1 MRKIE
6 TYVFVA
12 GDDLLETLALA
23 HLGDNLTG
31 LGGGVQR
38 RTARQDSPVVED
50 RLGEGLTTGGGAQI
64 GGETEGLVDGQ
75 VSADVEQRSTGALLL
90 GVDVTTTA
98 GEDTVDT
105 THSLLGNLDLDV
117 EDGLEETGVSQH
129 GSGVQDT
136 TSGGDDL
143 TTTTVNGIS
152 VEGDIKDVEADGT
165 HGLLSNGA
173 LAGGPLESGDDGV
186 LDFVQVLNSLGLVNQ
201 QVGTVGVGTEAPN
214 LTGIGD
220 IPAVLVSKDTGTSL
234 EVVTGADLAGLD
246 GLGDLLVKGLSGE
259 VQTVVLVGRLGQGS
273 HAGLSGDGLT
283 VRNDGVG
290 NTERDTGVVLLEI
303 LETNLEVQLTG
314 TGNNVLT
321 GLGDESQDTGVGLG
335 KTLETLNQLGQ
346 ILGVLDLNGA
356 LHNGGDGELH
366 NLQVVCG
373 LVGGQGT
380 GLEQE
385 LVDTDQ
391 TDNVTGGDVLN
402 GLNEATH
409 HENGTLD
416 GLDEEILLLSG
427 NVVGTLDTDLD
438 TGLDGTGVDTT
449 EGVETTLIGSGNHLG
464 DVKHQRGSGVTV
476 ADTNAGPVVL
486 RTLVQSLGT
495 VLLGSD
501 GRGQVD
507 TDHLQK
513 GISGRQE
520 LAHDELEEGL
530 ALEVLLVVGE
540 SNLELLEEGEDLITL
555 VVVDS
560 GEDLEDGVQNELVEG
575 TLELLALVLTLGGPL
590 LGLGVEVVVAPQTLE
605 HLLAVNTEL
614 LGVLDSELADG
625 ESPAVETGTES
636 NGTLLG
642 VDLDVTESLIE
653 VGGDDDVDGLDGTGE
668 GLVEV
673 LLGDLE
679 LEKSTVNLVDDQN
692 GLDTLGQGLTE
703 DSLGLDTD
711 TGDTVDDDQGTVSD
725 TESGSDLRREINVT
739 GGIDQV
745 DQELVT
751 INSLGNLL
759 EILLIGELGVEGDG
773 GGLDGNATV
782 LLVGTGV
789 HETGLTSLGS
799 GDNTGTL
806 DQGVGEGGLSVIDY
820 AHRCQHQSN
829 FEIIDRS
836 LP

>member
-1 MRKIE
+1 LIRKR

-12 GDDLLETLALA
+12 GNSLLETLALA
-23 HLGDNLTG
+23 HLGDDLTG

-38 RTARQDSPVVED
+38 RTAGEDSPVVED
-50 RLGEGLTTGGGAQI
+50 GLGEGLTTSGGAQI

-90 GVDVTTTA
+90 SVDVTTTA

-129 GSGVQDT
+129 GSGVQST
-136 TSGGDDL
+136 TSSGDDL

-165 HGLLSNGA
+165 KGLLSNGT

-201 QVGTVGVGTEAPN
+201 QVGTVGVRTEAPN

-220 IPAVLVSKDTGTSL
+220 IPAVLVSEDTGTSL
-234 EVVTGADLAGLD
+234 EVVTGSDLAGLD
-246 GLGDLLVKGLSGE
+246 GTGDFLVKGLSSE
-259 VQTVVLVGRLGQGS
+259 VQTVVLVGGLGQGS
-273 HAGLSGDGLT
+273 HAGLGLDGLT

-290 NTERDTGVVLLEI
+290 DTERNTGVVLLEI
-303 LETNLEVQLTG
+303 LKTNLEVQLTG
-314 TGNNVLT
+314 TGNDVLT

-335 KTLETLNQLGQ
+335 ETLETLDKLGQ
-346 ILGVLDLNGA
+346 ILSVLDLNGA

-366 NLQVVCG
+366 DLQVVG
-373 LVGGQGT
+373 SLIGSEGT
-380 GLEQE
+380 RLEQE
-385 LVDTDQ
+385 LVNTDE
-391 TDNVTGGDVLN
+391 TDDVTGGDILN

-427 NVVGTLDTDLD
+427 DVVGTLDTDLD
-438 TGLDGTGVDTT
+438 TRLDGTSVDTT
-449 EGVETTLIGSGNHLG
+449 EGVETTLIGGGNHLG
-464 DVKHQRGSGVTV
+464 DVKHQRSSGVTV
-476 ADTNAGPVVL
+476 TDTNAGTVVL
-486 RTLVQSLGT
+486 GTLVQSLGT

-501 GRGQVD
+501 GGGKVN

-530 ALEVLLVVGE
+530 ALEVLLVIAEGD
-540 SNLELLEEGEDLITL
+540 LELLEESEDLLTL
-555 VVVDS
+555 VGVDS

-575 TLELLALVLTLGGPL
+575 TLEGLALVLTLVGPL
-590 LGLGVEVVVAPQTLE
+590 LGLGVEVVVAPQTVE

-614 LGVLDSELADG
+614 LGVLDSELANG
-625 ESPAVETGTES
+625 ESPAVETGTEGD
-636 NGTLLG
+636 GTLLG
-642 VDLDVTESLIE
+642 VDLDVTESLVE

-668 GLVEV
+668 RLEEIF
-673 LLGDLE
+673 LGDLE

-692 GLDTLGQGLTE
+692 GLDTLGQSLTQ

-751 INSLGNLL
+751 IDSLGDLL
-759 EILLIGELGVEGDG
+759 DILGVRELGVEGDG

-782 LLVGTGV
+782 LLIGTGV

-820 AHRCQHQSN
+820 TQKGQHR
-829 FEIIDRS
+829 
-836 LP
+836 